1 MENFI
6 KNLLQ
11 EPVLYLILIACF
23 LCVVLPWLKSK
34 AEKTPTVI
42 DDKIITLLEVWAGAL
57 AQKFMRIFK

>member
-6 KNLLQ
+6 INFIQ
-11 EPVLYLILIACF
+11 EPIFILILVLFA
-23 LCVVLPWLKSK
+23 LAVVLPWLKSK